1 MSNRHQRYYDFI
13 FEEVKFFVDNLG
25 YLIYNF
31 GMKKLLTCLFVLGIL
46 NCSCAYCGIL
56 PTKVKEQTQNI
67 ELDETSQQARVLYA
81 QNDIDGALKI
91 LKEKSESERSAE
103 DWLMIGNILQDKEKI
118 DEAIYMYNKAISA
131 DPKYY
136 KAHYNLG
143 YIYLIQDKPNMA
155 LSEFKLAV
163 KYKPDFSYGYY
174 NIGCAYLKLKK
185 YSNARYNF
193 FKALD
198 LRANEPNVYY
208 NLAYTFKMLNKEKQA
223 NSYLEIYNKMMED
236 HEL

>member
-1 MSNRHQRYYDFI
+1 M
-13 FEEVKFFVDNLG
+13 DNLN

-31 GMKKLLTCLFVLGIL
+31 GMKKLLTCLLVLGIL
-46 NCSCAYCGIL
+46 SFGNAYGGIL
-56 PTKVKEQTQNI
+56 PSKVKEQTQNI
-67 ELDETSQQARVLYA
+67 ELDETSQQARVLYV
-81 QNDIDGALKI
+81 QNDI
-91 LKEKSESERSAE
+91 
-103 DWLMIGNILQDKEKI
+103 
-118 DEAIYMYNKAISA
+118 

-143 YIYLIQDKPNMA
+143 YIYLIQEKPNMA

-223 NSYLEIYNKMMED
+223 NSYLELYNKMMED

>member
-1 MSNRHQRYYDFI
+1 M
-13 FEEVKFFVDNLG
+13 DNLN

-31 GMKKLLTCLFVLGIL
+31 GMKKLLTCLLVLGIL
-46 NCSCAYCGIL
+46 SFGNAYGGIL
-56 PTKVKEQTQNI
+56 PSKVKEQTQNI
-67 ELDETSQQARVLYA
+67 ELDETSQQARVLYV

-91 LKEKSESERSAE
+91 LKEKSESERTAE
-103 DWLMIGNILQDKEKI
+103 DWLMLGNILQDKEKI
-118 DEAIYMYNKAISA
+118 DEAIYMYNKAIAA

-143 YIYLIQDKPNMA
+143 YIYLIQEKPNMA

-185 YSNARYNF
+185 YSSARYNF

-223 NSYLEIYNKMMED
+223 NSYLELYNKMMED